1 MTRIARAGVLSLL
14 VLGLAACA
22 GADMAPF
29 GRTTVGVQED
39 SETIRRVRSPGPDA
53 APLTY
58 EPGTVW
64 PAPSAETPRAL
75 LPADPPPAPRGSPRS
90 EAPLPAP
97 AQTRLTAATPPAPP
111 PAPRADALR
120 PGTVLGG
127 GVVVTGGGPIATT
140 LSPAGSGLAIP
151 EGAAVVLIGPD
162 GAVRHVPV
170 PPG

>member
-1 MTRIARAGVLSLL
+1 MSRIARAGVLSLL
-14 VLGLAACA
+14 MPGLAACA

-39 SETIRRVRSPGPDA
+39 SATIRRVRSPGQDA
-53 APLTY
+53 TPLTY

-75 LPADPPPAPRGSPRS
+75 LPADPPPARRGSPRS
-90 EAPLPAP
+90 ETPLPVPAP
-97 AQTRLTAATPPAPP
+97 VRLTATTPPAPP
-111 PAPRADALR
+111 PAPRAEGLR
-120 PGTVLGG
+120 PGTALGG

-140 LSPAGSGLAIP
+140 LSPGGSGLTIP
-151 EGAAVVLIGPD
+151 EGAAIVLIGPD
-162 GAVRHVPV
+162 GAVRHVPA